1 MSIEEVI
8 DIAIISQQSIEIEY
22 CTRSG
27 RVFSCKIT
35 DIRYSQYYGGGYIQA
50 YRTDMGDNRTLK
62 VSRIMKVS
70 GHSFS
75 RIFWNQIGDDF
86 KRIYRWYQN

>member
-8 DIAIISQQSIEIEY
+8 DKAIMSQQSIEIEY

-27 RVFSCKIT
+27 RVFSCKIS
-35 DIRYSQYYGGGYIQA
+35 DIGYSQYYCGGYIQA
-50 YRTDMGDNRTLK
+50 YRTDIGEERTFK
-62 VSRIMKVS
+62 VSRIMKVN

-75 RIFWNQIGDDF
+75 RIFWNRIGDDF
-86 KRIYRWYQN
+86 KRIY